1 MIMQI
6 HTNYILPIINQGI
19 SDGTI
24 ETDYPEQLAELIL
37 LAANIWMNPMVFDSL
52 EEESCRKFIVFS
64 QMLDWS
70 RYCRSVWYVLF
81 CRRLWKFSL
90 KYHSKKKLQTAVY

>member
-1 MIMQI
+1 MWDNIKFLDKHTVGMIMQI

-37 LAANIWMNPMVFDSL
+37 LAANI
-52 EEESCRKFIVFS
+52 
-64 QMLDWS
+64 
-70 RYCRSVWYVLF
+70 
-81 CRRLWKFSL
+81 
-90 KYHSKKKLQTAVY
+90 